1 MVAAKAT
8 LKLCIV
14 GRLSVHVMPLENWLI
29 DVIYVIRFQKQFS
42 RDGPIKRLFHLRKRV
57 LIQIWEKAMIEN
69 EIVVFENDTFI
80 YWSRKLAILIKM
92 PQNLPSYFVGF

>member
-42 RDGPIKRLFHLRKRV
+42 RDGPIKRLFHLYKPLEKGFSSKFGKR
-57 LIQIWEKAMIEN
+57 
-69 EIVVFENDTFI
+69 
-80 YWSRKLAILIKM
+80 R
-92 PQNLPSYFVGF
+92 